1 MIIFSFHH
9 QPLLV
14 QTSPPSRQLSKV
26 KKLACELWASTG
38 TARRYDQR
46 HRVFFIAIFSSA
58 QKAQFDKMDDLW
70 AAAHTLL
77 IRRSLREPVDVD
89 FLEFPAFHRGTIP
102 ANTCRQPQISPQYPT
117 NTVDQHAISACDTDN
132 WRIAEQGSGDTK
144 ASEEQPCI
152 MITLIEQTP
161 RRISQMTHCV
171 RLSATV
177 VNLVLVLYVR
187 R

>member
-1 MIIFSFHH
+1 M
-9 QPLLV
+9 
-14 QTSPPSRQLSKV
+14 TK
-26 KKLACELWASTG
+26 G
-38 TARRYDQR
+38 DQR

-152 MITLIEQTP
+152 TITLIEQTP

-171 RLSATV
+171 RHSATV
-177 VNLVLVLYVR
+177 VNLVLVLYDR